1 MSKEYSEFCT
11 LPCKVLMNKAP
22 PIAQASENI
31 VALTNRLLDID
42 YKVVVVY
49 EDAEP
54 IGLVTLK
61 DIMKWLVRS
70 ENKEEALL
78 KELITVPLIMVDLN
92 SPLQEAL
99 DLTRFWES
107 KQAFFE
113 TDTTAAFLTHYKYI
127 GTFLGPVI
135 AALNA
140 NRSHKAR

>member
-1 MSKEYSEFCT
+1 
-11 LPCKVLMNKAP
+11 MNKAP
-22 PIAQASENI
+22 PIAQASENL

-99 DLTRFWES
+99 DLMDKYDIKHIGVHEGKILRGL
-107 KQAFFE
+107 
-113 TDTTAAFLTHYKYI
+113 LTQNSVQEMCELYPHYLRQYI
-127 GTFLGPVI
+127 VT
-135 AALNA
+135 
-140 NRSHKAR
+140 

>member
-31 VALTNRLLDID
+31 AALTKRLLDID

-70 ENKEEALL
+70 ENKGDALL
-78 KELITVPLIMVDLN
+78 KDLVTVPLIMVGLD

-99 DLTRFWES
+99 DLMGKYDIKTIGVHED
-107 KQAFFE
+107 KILKGL
-113 TDTTAAFLTHYKYI
+113 LTQNSVREMCELYPHYLRQYI
-127 GTFLGPVI
+127 VT
-135 AALNA
+135 
-140 NRSHKAR
+140 

>member
-22 PIAQASENI
+22 PIAQASENL

-49 EDAEP
+49 EGSEP

-70 ENKEEALL
+70 KNKEEALL
-78 KELITVPLIMVDLN
+78 KDLISVPLIMVELDA
-92 SPLQEAL
+92 PLQDAL
-99 DLTRFWES
+99 DLMDKYDIKHIGVHEDKTLRGL
-107 KQAFFE
+107 
-113 TDTTAAFLTHYKYI
+113 LTKNGVREMCELYPHYLRQYI
-127 GTFLGPVI
+127 VT
-135 AALNA
+135 
-140 NRSHKAR
+140 